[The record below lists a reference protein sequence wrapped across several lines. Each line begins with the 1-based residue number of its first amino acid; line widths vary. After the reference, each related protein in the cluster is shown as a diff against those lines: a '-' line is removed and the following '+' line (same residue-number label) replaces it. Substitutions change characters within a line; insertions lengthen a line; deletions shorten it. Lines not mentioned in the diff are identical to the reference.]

1 MKIILG
7 PKKLE
12 QNNKE
17 KQENKKL
24 IIKTEIVKIKEK
36 KRAKAQAAATKHA
49 EQAVLKKEE
58 SKVTTTPTEEAAPQP
73 IDNIIVQQH
82 FESQQV
88 EQTPAIDV
96 NVETVD
102 IIEEDVKVQ
111 KKPTTPIKKS
121 VKPNTRKK

>member
-24 IIKTEIVKIKEK
+24 IIKTEIVKIKEE

-49 EQAVLKKEE
+49 EQVVLKKEE
-58 SKVTTTPTEEAAPQP
+58 SKVTTTPTEKAAPQP

-88 EQTPAIDV
+88 EKTPAIDV
-96 NVETVD
+96 KVETVD
-102 IIEEDVKVQ
+102 IIEKDVKVQ

-121 VKPNTRKK
+121 ETSNTRKK